1 MTKLMH
7 KLFDMT
13 LKPIRTN
20 QEYDLALKRLN
31 EIFDAEENTPQANE
45 AEILVL
51 LIENYE
57 EKKFPIPELDPID
70 AIKERMSQLDLKQK
84 DLIGIIGTKSQVSE
98 ILNRKKRMTVEM
110 IRNVE
115 SNLKLPASLLIQ
127 NYHLTGKRQVVR
139 PESQGN
145 KKRKSIKPLVK
156 NQRKSQSSTTHKK
169 SK

>member
-1 MTKLMH
+1 MTKLTH
-7 KLFDMT
+7 KTFDMT
-13 LKPIRTN
+13 VKPIKTN
-20 QEYDLALKRLN
+20 QEYNLALKSLN
-31 EIFDAEENTPQANE
+31 EVFDAEENTPQGNE

-57 EKKFPIPELDPID
+57 EKRYPIPELDPID

-115 SNLKLPASLLIQ
+115 SKLKLPASLLIQ
-127 NYHLTGKRQVVR
+127 DYGLRLKKKITQPYSEQSTKSEQVFE
-139 PESQGN
+139 P
-145 KKRKSIKPLVK
+145 
-156 NQRKSQSSTTHKK
+156 KK
-169 SK
+169 SSGNNTN